1 MKDACVAV
9 DVDDGELPLLNVAE
23 VYYVVV
29 MPAEFLA
36 RRKFVSNGGNLGV
49 FAREKGERR
58 AVPAMGSAQD
68 LCGYYLCHSGFSAL
82 PFLRIG

>member
-9 DVDDGELPLLNVAE
+9 DVDDGEFTLLNVAE

-36 RRKFVSNGGNLGV
+36 RREV
-49 FAREKGERR
+49 RR
-58 AVPAMGSAQD
+58 ICVVITCAIV
-68 LCGYYLCHSGFSAL
+68 AL
-82 PFLRIG
+82 VRFHF